1 MDVEFLFWSNSNG
14 GGGSWVFDW
23 STWTWNWSGNS
34 GTFTVRFDS
43 AVGASFDEL
52 LNMNNRDKF
61 NPDGKTIFIIHGFTE
76 NGSTDWIEKMANA
89 YLERGTAYTL
99 PMRSL

>member
-1 MDVEFLFWSNSNG
+1 LDVQFLFWSNSNSD
-14 GGGSWVFDW
+14 GSWVYDW
-23 STWTWNWSGNS
+23 STGTWQLSGGS
-34 GTFTVRFDS
+34 STFTVRFDS
-43 AVGASFDEL
+43 AVDVHFDEL
-52 LNMNNRDKF
+52 LNNERFK
-61 NPDGKTIFIIHGFTE
+61 PDGKTIFIIHGFTE